1 MVLKNLL
8 KKYTKAEKSWILYD
22 VANSAYI
29 LAITAIIPIYFSALA
44 KNSGINENVA
54 TSYWGFATSISI
66 IIIALL
72 SPILGAIADFEGKK
86 KKFFI
91 FFLILGISFLSLLI
105 FSNDWLSFLILIVLS
120 RLCYTATNV
129 FYDSMLTDVTTDE
142 NVDLISSHG
151 YAWGYIGSCIPFCIG
166 VFLIVALPFGLN
178 TTTAIKIYIILTSL
192 WWLLLTLPLIK
203 NVKQIYFK
211 NHEPNYIKN
220 SCKQLINTLK
230 DIKNHKQLMW
240 FILSYFFYI
249 DGVNTIISM
258 ATSYGVA
265 LNINSTGLILALLV
279 TQIVAF
285 PASIISGILAKKYS
299 NSAFIKFSILI
310 YSLICVFGFFL
321 SNVLEFFILAILVG
335 LFQGGIQ
342 ALSRSHFSKL
352 IPKNKSSEY
361 FGFFSVFGKFAE
373 IFGPLLISLSVII
386 FKVPNYGLL
395 FLISLFLLGYIF
407 FKYSEKFKNS

>member
-1 MVLKNLL
+1 MKNLL
-8 KKYTKAEKSWILYD
+8 KKYTKTEKSWILYD

-29 LAITAIIPIYFSALA
+29 LAITAIIPIYFSSLA
-44 KNSGINENVA
+44 KNSGISESIA

-91 FFLILGISFLSLLI
+91 FFLILGILFLSLLI
-105 FSNDWLSFLILIVLS
+105 FSNDWLSFLVLIVLS

-129 FYDSMLTDVTTDE
+129 FYDSMITDVTTDE

-178 TTTAIKIYIILTSL
+178 TTTAIKIYILLTAL

-203 NVKQIYFK
+203 NVRQIYYK
-211 NHEPNYIKN
+211 NHEANYIKN

-299 NSAFIKFSILI
+299 NSAFIKFSILV

-373 IFGPLLISLSVII
+373 ILGPLLISLSVII

-395 FLISLFLLGYIF
+395 FLISLFLLGFIF
-407 FKYSEKFKNS
+407 FKHSEKFKNS